1 MIYDRIRMARRS
13 AGLSQTELGV
23 TVGVGRSA
31 VAQWESRNG
40 SFPSSENLGKIAV
53 SCAVSHEWLAT
64 GRGRM
69 LVDAADA
76 AAPPPPPCPG
86 DSLAAKNS
94 LESRLLSVF
103 RELSGPGKLQ
113 LLKLLEIISSQP
125 KKPNREKES
134 DRALHIE

>member
-13 AGLSQTELGV
+13 AGLSQTELGL

-53 SCAVSHEWLAT
+53 TCAVSHEWLAT

-69 LVDAADA
+69 AVDAADGA
-76 AAPPPPPCPG
+76 APAAPPS
-86 DSLAAKNS
+86 DSFAAKNS
-94 LESRLLSVF
+94 LESRLLNLF

-113 LLKLLEIISSQP
+113 LLKLLEVISSQP
-125 KKPNREKES
+125 RKPSREKEP
-134 DRALHIE
+134 DHATQIE